1 MHETLER
8 HHQRHHWVRPQIY
21 TAKVTRRDI
30 KVRRLYPEN
39 RLVTWLPSLL
49 RSVRTDAALKPRPTL
64 KKWNGDLPTGFDVSR
79 RVRFCAEAEMYD
91 VYADYQTASGLVS
104 VDAAV
109 TFAES
114 VSGQSSPMRTE

>member
-1 MHETLER
+1 M
-8 HHQRHHWVRPQIY
+8 
-21 TAKVTRRDI
+21 
-30 KVRRLYPEN
+30 
-39 RLVTWLPSLL
+39 TWLPSLL